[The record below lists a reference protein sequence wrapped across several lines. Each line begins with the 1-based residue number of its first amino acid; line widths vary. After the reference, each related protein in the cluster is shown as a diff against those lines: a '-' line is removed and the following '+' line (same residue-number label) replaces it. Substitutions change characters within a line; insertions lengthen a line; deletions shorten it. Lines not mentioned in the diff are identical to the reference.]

1 MVFEHYLKSG
11 KVFCKKKKVMLSTK
25 MGFAP
30 TLSDEVAEWLRR
42 WTANPMCSA
51 RMGSYPI
58 LVVAFFFQFLLF
70 ITLRKCIF
78 LRVTTHITRLWNR
91 LFRSCLSTF
100 LSFVI
105 DNSVFF
111 QSLLFEINLRF
122 VNSGQIEAG

>member
-1 MVFEHYLKSG
+1 MQLENSSVCVRLFDRTRL
-11 KVFCKKKKVMLSTK
+11 L
-25 MGFAP
+25 
-30 TLSDEVAEWLRR
+30 TLIVAEWLRR

-51 RMGSYPI
+51 RVGSNPI
-58 LVVAFFFQFLLF
+58 LVVGFFFQFLLF

-78 LRVTTHITRLWNR
+78 LQVTTHITRLWNR
-91 LFRSCLSTF
+91 LFRSCLSKF